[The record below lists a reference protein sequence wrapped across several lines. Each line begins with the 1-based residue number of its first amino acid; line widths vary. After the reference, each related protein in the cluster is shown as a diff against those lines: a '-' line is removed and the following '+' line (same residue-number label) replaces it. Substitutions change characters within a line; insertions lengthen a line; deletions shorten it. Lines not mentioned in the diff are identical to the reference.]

1 MFYQPLYGYLREKLQ
16 VATRLYFEEKDFSQT
31 GILEVPVL
39 DIRTDA
45 TVLETNCESFVLT
58 SFPVIT
64 NNLVSFNSKLY
75 CMGFQELYRNLNMT
89 VSPSLISEESL
100 LFIGEFF
107 MVLY

>member
-31 GILEVPVL
+31 GILEVL

-45 TVLETNCESFVLT
+45 TVLETNGESFVLT

-64 NNLVSFNSKLY
+64 NNSVSFNSKLY
-75 CMGFQELYRNLNMT
+75 CVGFQELYRNLNMT

>member
-31 GILEVPVL
+31 GILEVL

-45 TVLETNCESFVLT
+45 TVLETKCESFVLT

-64 NNLVSFNSKLY
+64 NNSVSFNSKLY
-75 CMGFQELYRNLNMT
+75 CVGFQELYRNLNMT